1 MTQLNCLIC
10 LLIALAALALLPSP
24 SIITTSIGMTA
35 QAKEI
40 VATNEWQLL
49 SENDTLPAGL
59 HVRIDLTTGEKW
71 AKNSDVDETA
81 DKSKDAD
88 ISLDGSGSGGNSGG
102 AEGVRKKKK
111 SIWNKVKS
119 FFKRGSN
126 KTHST
131 SKVKM
136 ETATIGDGEVVTTL
150 SSTTTTTTTTTYSAA
165 NNAVTNN
172 DKLGVTDDII
182 RGAAREKREA
192 LAARDRH
199 VQSLH
204 ATTTATNGDNG
215 DGDSSS
221 SSAGAVSVIIDNDG
235 SVLSSSSSSSS
246 SKSSN
251 NNENENDDESSSSTT
266 TTTTTSNNNK
276 KDYEMMHRVMSKLP
290 PEELD
295 RFGGLPRLT
304 LLPSTTN
311 ITNGTSRSDELMN
324 NLTLAQ
330 REYFER
336 RMEEL
341 WSARQEELRMA
352 QDGLADLPG
361 MLKQRI
367 GILVSYLNDTN
378 ASLKGML
385 FQRRNNT
392 LYYAAQDEVN
402 DDINKMELENDT
414 NSVEE
419 EGIVTN
425 VIGALKDLEYL
436 LSDVDMARDFH
447 TLGGWGPLVTLLD
460 VNVHTVVVDMH
471 PVEKE
476 EVDNDTEVETTTT
489 ILILIDEIRTLVAM
503 TIGTAVGNMGE
514 FRFWALEDVNLSV
527 SSPSSTS
534 TSTTT
539 TNAVSLLTTSL
550 QDVLSFQNDDTSPS
564 SLGAQYVARAKY
576 NLRAIYALG
585 ALLRGNPI
593 AQQYFVTYNGPE
605 LLVLNALYTISSS
618 NSDNDDGRRRVR
630 MVSLDYK
637 FASRVLALGEDVVM
651 DIILHGDEYSERNNQ
666 QQWEEE
672 MTASRLVAAFT
683 SESWCTLSLRLL
695 SSLPEEEDIT
705 VLQKRSIRTGAMTA
719 VRALA
724 PACREQTNNDKWGL
738 EEVQLVRSE
747 WNREGSDDG
756 LDPVYRRELLVLT
769 DEILEELRA

>member
-1 MTQLNCLIC
+1 MTQLNCLM
-10 LLIALAALALLPSP
+10 LIVLVALAALALLSP
-24 SIITTSIGMTA
+24 SITTSIGMTA

-81 DKSKDAD
+81 DKSNDAD
-88 ISLDGSGSGGNSGG
+88 ISVDGSGSSGNSGG
-102 AEGVRKKKK
+102 AEEVRKKKK

-126 KTHST
+126 KTNST
-131 SKVKM
+131 SKVEM
-136 ETATIGDGEVVTTL
+136 ETATVGDGEVVTTL
-150 SSTTTTTTTTTYSAA
+150 SSTTTTYSAA
-165 NNAVTNN
+165 TNAVTNN

-204 ATTTATNGDNG
+204 AADTTAATNGDNG
-215 DGDSSS
+215 DGDSSSSS

-246 SKSSN
+246 LKSSN
-251 NNENENDDESSSSTT
+251 NNNNENDDESSSSTT
-266 TTTTTSNNNK
+266 TTSTTSNDNK

-295 RFGGLPRLT
+295 RFGGLPQLT
-304 LLPSTTN
+304 LLASTKNT
-311 ITNGTSRSDELMN
+311 TNGTSRSDELMS
-324 NLTLAQ
+324 NLTLVQ

-367 GILVSYLNDTN
+367 GILVSYLNDTD
-378 ASLKGML
+378 ASLQGML

-392 LYYAAQDEVN
+392 LYYAAQEEVN

-419 EGIVTN
+419 QGIVTN
-425 VIGALKDLEYL
+425 VIDALKDLEYL

-489 ILILIDEIRTLVAM
+489 MMILIDEIRTLAAM

-514 FRFWALEDVNLSV
+514 FRFWALEDVNMSV
-527 SSPSSTS
+527 SSSSSTS

-550 QDVLSFQNDDTSPS
+550 QDVLSFQDDDTSPS

-618 NSDNDDGRRRVR
+618 NSDNDDGRRRQR

-695 SSLPEEEDIT
+695 SSLPVEMDIT

-724 PACREQTNNDKWGL
+724 PACRERTNNDKWGL
-738 EEVQLVRSE
+738 EEVHLVRSE

>member
-1 MTQLNCLIC
+1 MTQPNCLM
-10 LLIALAALALLPSP
+10 LIVLVALAALALLPSP
-24 SIITTSIGMTA
+24 SIITTSIVTTA

-49 SENDTLPAGL
+49 GENDTLPAGL

-81 DKSKDAD
+81 DESNDNAD
-88 ISLDGSGSGGNSGG
+88 ISVDGSGSSGSGSGGG
-102 AEGVRKKKK
+102 AEGVRKKEK

-126 KTHST
+126 KTNST
-131 SKVKM
+131 SEVEM

-150 SSTTTTTTTTTYSAA
+150 SSTTTATTTTTYSTAT
-165 NNAVTNN
+165 NAVTNN

-182 RGAAREKREA
+182 IAAAREKREA

-215 DGDSSS
+215 GGDSSSSS

-251 NNENENDDESSSSTT
+251 NNNNDDESSSSTT
-266 TTTTTSNNNK
+266 TSTTSNNNK

-295 RFGGLPRLT
+295 RFGGLPQLT

-311 ITNGTSRSDELMN
+311 TTNGTSRSDELVN

-378 ASLKGML
+378 ASLQGML

-392 LYYAAQDEVN
+392 LQEEVN
-402 DDINKMELENDT
+402 DDIKKMKQENDT

-419 EGIVTN
+419 QGIVTN
-425 VIGALKDLEYL
+425 VIDALKDLEYL

-489 ILILIDEIRTLVAM
+489 MMILIDEIRTLAAM

-514 FRFWALEDVNLSV
+514 FRFWALEDVNMSV
-527 SSPSSTS
+527 SSSSSTTS

-618 NSDNDDGRRRVR
+618 NSDNDDGRRRQR

-651 DIILHGDEYSERNNQ
+651 DIILHNDEYSERNNQ

-724 PACREQTNNDKWGL
+724 PACRERTNNDKWGL